1 MLRLLRT
8 ASTALG
14 FFLRLLVDFWMEKKK
29 KVELGG
35 DGDGVD
41 LAEAISGGP
50 SALSGILYVH
60 ILEQVQVGED

>member
-1 MLRLLRT
+1 M
-8 ASTALG
+8 
-14 FFLRLLVDFWMEKKK
+14 RLLVDFWMEKKK

>member
-1 MLRLLRT
+1 
-8 ASTALG
+8 
-14 FFLRLLVDFWMEKKK
+14 MEKKK